1 MITKHGR
8 HSLGGCSKKE
18 ETDETQSSKTNLV
31 EQLVNS
37 LEMKVHNMTTIAT
50 RNQVILKK
58 GIDLQLNMIPFVPM
72 NSGHDTIVER
82 NEETKGNI

>member
-1 MITKHGR
+1 MEDTVLLVAVR
-8 HSLGGCSKKE
+8 RKK
-18 ETDETQSSKTNLV
+18 QIKPSRVRPILV